1 MFSGITSF
9 ASSTLMKETP
19 WKVTVCWAKVFLIPI
34 HLLCICAC
42 LHLSHSSV
50 HLLYAWILCT
60 HQGEDDV
67 LQVDILADS
76 KILNFLT
83 SSCKNAVVEMIG
95 GLGVNLEKS
104 LEVDSGSELTEEY
117 LQVTLPTM
125 GSIVTS
131 FTRVKSTQ
139 WRAWTNPS
147 LRNQR
152 AQARLGPRGL
162 RKPLLAPLLS
172 AYDNMSLEYGLAFL
186 TQHM

>member
-1 MFSGITSF
+1 M
-9 ASSTLMKETP
+9 STL
-19 WKVTVCWAKVFLIPI
+19 IQ
-34 HLLCICAC
+34 LLCFSAY
-42 LHLSHSSV
+42 LYLSFFSV

-147 LRNQR
+147 LPNQR

-162 RKPLLAPLLS
+162 QKPLSAPLLS
-172 AYDNMSLEYGLAFL
+172 ACDNTSLEYGLASLDLTCVKAYICEGDTYFL
-186 TQHM
+186 LLICILYLLIHHK